1 MGMEATPLGMETAL
15 EEKVVGSAILRS
27 PVGLA
32 APVLAATLGLVVAL

>member
-1 MGMEATPLGMETAL
+1 MGMEATPLGL
-15 EEKVVGSAILRS
+15 EASLEKAVVGSAILRS